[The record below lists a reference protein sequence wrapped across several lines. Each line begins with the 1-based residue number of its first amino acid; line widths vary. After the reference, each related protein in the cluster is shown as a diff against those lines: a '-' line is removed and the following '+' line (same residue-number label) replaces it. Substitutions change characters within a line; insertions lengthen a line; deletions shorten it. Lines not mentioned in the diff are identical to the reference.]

1 MSMFGKILTGVFG
14 KKSDRDLKDL
24 WPKVDEINQIYKSL
38 EALSDKE
45 IKSRFND
52 NKAQLLLLLDD
63 SRNEMKQSKLDE
75 SEIDKELIKIENKF
89 LDEKLAEIFAIVKD
103 CSRRL
108 FGTKFKVMGQD
119 IAWEMIHYDVQL
131 IGGIALHKGKIAEM
145 KTGEGKTLVSTLP
158 IVLNAMSGKG
168 VHVVTVND
176 YLAERDSQ
184 WMGILFEFLGL
195 SVGCILNQMSSDDRK
210 DMYSRDITYGTNSQ
224 FGFDYLRDN
233 MVMDKEEQ
241 VQRNRF
247 FAIID
252 EVDSVLIDEARTPL
266 IISGPAQESTNEYKR
281 FSRLVSNLSPESDY
295 VIEQKHR
302 TVSLTQEGISRLE
315 QLLNVSNLY
324 DYNNLKLVHFA
335 ENALKANALY
345 KKDVEYVIKDGSIV
359 IVDEFTGRLMYGRRY
374 SDGIHQALEAKEN
387 LSIQRETMTFASI
400 TIQNYF
406 RMYPK
411 LSGMTGTAA
420 TESEEFHKIYKLDVV
435 EIPTN
440 KTMLREDKNDLIFRD
455 QKAKYNAVVSEIQ
468 LLYSN
473 GIPVLVGTTDIAKS
487 ELISG
492 LLKTKNIPHQVLN
505 AKLHEKE
512 AEIVAQAGK
521 KSSVT
526 IATNMAGRGTDI
538 VLGGNPESLNISQ
551 DQWNTDHEN
560 ILHLGG
566 LHIIGTERHEAR
578 RIDNQLRGRAGR
590 QGDPGNSRFFVALDD
605 DLMKRFGGDT
615 IRKFM
620 DMAGMDKD
628 IPIENQMITRQIE
641 SAQVKVEGY
650 HFDIRKNLVEYD
662 DVVNA
667 HRTIIY
673 SEREKILNSEKL
685 TVHILSIVEKE
696 ISEIVGNYT
705 SGLSKVEWDIPSLIK
720 EVSGIL
726 NNSHVVPG
734 ITELQDLESDQ
745 IQDLL
750 FSSYKQLYYE
760 TENAAGDDQMREF
773 EKQLLLHIID
783 GHWVFHLTSMENL
796 RQGIGLQA
804 VGQRDPLVAY
814 KKEAHD
820 QFQDL
825 LARIEHDIARGIFSI
840 RDSINLSSNI
850 KTNSV
855 RKISKKSVMSS
866 VVESQKSHQGLDSNK
881 KVGRNEKCPCG
892 SGKKY
897 KKCCATE
904 S

>member
-1 MSMFGKILTGVFG
+1 MLSGLSKFFPGSNHRLLNKMQPIIEKING
-14 KKSDRDLKDL
+14 
-24 WPKVDEINQIYKSL
+24 L
-38 EALSDKE
+38 E
-45 IKSRFND
+45 
-52 NKAQLLLLLDD
+52 
-63 SRNEMKQSKLDE
+63 
-75 SEIDKELIKIENKF
+75 KF
-89 LDEKLAEIFAIVKD
+89 YQEFPDEKLFETTFLFKERVQSGESLDEILPEAFALVREAAK
-103 CSRRL
+103 RVL
-108 FGTKFKVMGQD
+108 GQR
-119 IAWEMIHYDVQL
+119 HFDVQL
-131 IGGIALHKGKIAEM
+131 MGGIVLNQGRISEM
-145 KTGEGKTLVSTLP
+145 KTGEGKTLVATLAAY
-158 IVLNAMSGKG
+158 LNSLESKG
-168 VHVVTVND
+168 VHVITVND
-176 YLAERDSQ
+176 YLSKRDAQ
-184 WMGILFEFLGL
+184 WMGSVFGFLGISTAAL
-195 SVGCILNQMSSDDRK
+195 QNKTAYIYDSSIEGQEKLKEISRK
-210 DMYSRDITYGTNSQ
+210 EAYNADITYGTNSE

-233 MVMDKEEQ
+233 MISNLEDR
-241 VQRNRF
+241 VQRPLN
-247 FAIID
+247 FAIVD
-252 EVDSVLIDEARTPL
+252 EVDNILIDEARTPL

>member
-1 MSMFGKILTGVFG
+1 MFSGLSKFFPGSNHRLLNKLQPI
-14 KKSDRDLKDL
+14 
-24 WPKVDEINQIYKSL
+24 INQVNEL
-38 EALSDKE
+38 EKNYQDLS
-45 IKSRFND
+45 
-52 NKAQLLLLLDD
+52 
-63 SRNEMKQSKLDE
+63 
-75 SEIDKELIKIENKF
+75 
-89 LDEKLAEIFAIVKD
+89 DEKLSQTTLLFKKRIKNGESLDDILPEAFALVREAAK
-103 CSRRL
+103 RVL
-108 FGTKFKVMGQD
+108 GQR
-119 IAWEMIHYDVQL
+119 HFDVQL
-131 IGGIALHKGKIAEM
+131 MGGVVLNQGRISEM
-145 KTGEGKTLVSTLP
+145 KTGEGKTLVATLAAY
-158 IVLNAMSGKG
+158 LNSLESKG
-168 VHVVTVND
+168 VHVITVND
-176 YLAERDSQ
+176 YLSKRDAQ
-184 WMGILFEFLGL
+184 WMGSVYGFLGISTAAL
-195 SVGCILNQMSSDDRK
+195 QNKTAYIYDPSLEGDGEKLREIPRRQA
-210 DMYSRDITYGTNSQ
+210 YEADITYGTNSE

-233 MVMDKEEQ
+233 MVSNMGDR
-241 VQRNRF
+241 VQRSLNY
-247 FAIID
+247 AIVD
-252 EVDSVLIDEARTPL
+252 EVDNILIDEARTPL
-266 IISGPAQESTNEYKR
+266 IISGPAQESTNEYNR
-281 FSRLVSNLSPESDY
+281 FARVVSNLSQESDY
-295 VIEQKHR
+295 LIDQKHR

-315 QLLNVSNLY
+315 EILNVSNLY
-324 DYNNLKLVHFA
+324 DYSNLKLVHFA

-359 IVDEFTGRLMYGRRY
+359 IVDEFTGRLMLGRRY

-411 LSGMTGTAA
+411 LSGMTGTAV

-440 KTMLREDKNDLIFRD
+440 RPMLREDKNDFIYRD
-455 QKAKYNAVVSEIQ
+455 QKSKYDAVVSEIVSF
-468 LLYSN
+468 YGK

-492 LLKTKNIPHQVLN
+492 MLKTKNVPHQVLN
-505 AKLHEKE
+505 AKQHEKE

-521 KSSVT
+521 TSSVT

-538 VLGGNPESLNISQ
+538 VLGGNPDSLNLSE
-551 DQWNTDHEN
+551 DQWDSNHQEVLN
-560 ILHLGG
+560 SGG

-628 IPIENQMITRQIE
+628 VAIENQMITRQIE

-662 DVVNA
+662 DVANA
-667 HRTIIY
+667 HRNVIY
-673 SEREKILNSEKL
+673 LEREKILNSENL
-685 TVHILSIVEKE
+685 TAHIFSIVEKE
-696 ISEIVGNYT
+696 IFEMVENYT
-705 SGLSKVEWDIPSLIK
+705 SGLSKIEWDIPGLLK

-726 NNSHVVPG
+726 INSHVVPE
-734 ITELQDLESDQ
+734 ISELQNLETDQ
-745 IQDLL
+745 IQVLVL
-750 FSSYKQLYYE
+750 TAYKELYDD
-760 TENAAGDDQMREF
+760 TENSVGLKQMREF

-783 GHWVFHLTSMENL
+783 GHWVYHLTAMENL

-825 LARIEHDIARGIFSI
+825 LARIEHDVVRGIFSI
-840 RDSINLSSNI
+840 RDSINSSSNSRSN
-850 KTNSV
+850 TTRNVSN
-855 RKISKKSVMSS
+855 KSIMSD
-866 VVESQKSHQGLDSNK
+866 VVEKQSTAGKDIKS
-881 KVGRNEKCPCG
+881 KVGRNDKCPCG
-892 SGKKY
+892 SGRKY
-897 KKCCATE
+897 KKCHGTDL
-904 S
+904 